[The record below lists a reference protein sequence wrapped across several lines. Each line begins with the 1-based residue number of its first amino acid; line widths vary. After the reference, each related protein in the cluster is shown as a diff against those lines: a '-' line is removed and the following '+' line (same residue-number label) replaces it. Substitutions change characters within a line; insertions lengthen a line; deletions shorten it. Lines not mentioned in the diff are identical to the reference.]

1 MVGGLSG
8 GAISLISGGNFQDG
22 FIGGL
27 VGTIAGGYMGQG
39 GVGWAG
45 RTAIAAT
52 AGGLIAE
59 LGGGKFA
66 NGALSAAFVYLF
78 RESMHT
84 TRQALK
90 IQFRGGTKAERASV
104 LSDLNDIFGTKRG
117 AKMLSN
123 TQSPLTIDLSV
134 KNRAFVKN
142 APSDTIYIDLNFH
155 PKISTDSGS
164 IPATTRRI
172 LSYELGHSVFGALDD
187 GINRMNNINLNEN
200 PIMNELGMPLRLEY

>member
-1 MVGGLSG
+1 MDKGRDCSDIVRRT
-8 GAISLISGGNFQDG
+8 D
-22 FIGGL
+22 
-27 VGTIAGGYMGQG
+27 IATATG
-39 GVGWAG
+39 GVV
-45 RTAIAAT
+45 
-52 AGGLIAE
+52 AE

-90 IQFRGGTKAERASV
+90 IQFRGGTKTERVGV
-104 LSDLNDIFGTKRG
+104 LSDLNDIFGTKRR

-123 TQSPLTIDLSV
+123 TQSPLVIDLSV
-134 KNRAFVKN
+134 KNRAYIQNV
-142 APSDTIYIDLNFH
+142 PSDTIYIDLNFH
-155 PKISTDSGS
+155 PKISTDSGG

-172 LSYELGHSVFGALDD
+172 LSHELGHSVFGALDD